1 MHSIK
6 HYAVDFTGRGSE
18 YFRIWIVNIA
28 LSIITLGIYSA
39 WAKVRTM
46 RWFYGHTFL
55 DNHSFSYLATPMQI
69 LKGRLIAAT
78 LLILYVGTSKF
89 APLVSTLIIVA
100 IGIASPWIIVA
111 ALRFGAR
118 QSAYRGLRFN
128 FTGTVGEAA
137 KVYLLM
143 PVLTIITFGLAL
155 PYVAYTQLKF
165 LATHYAYGTTTTSY
179 SGSSKPFWKLYLFT
193 LAFLA
198 VVWGMIGALIYAYMV
213 THPALS
219 PETHKQMIGLAIS
232 VGFLAFYITIPI
244 AVAIIKTQTINL
256 FYNHLHLEDVRFH
269 STQRVRDVLWIY
281 ATNLLLIMITFGLY
295 IPFAS
300 VRLARYRSLH
310 LEIIAANLDEFA
322 VQSFATTTAV
332 GSEISD
338 LFDMDIGVA

>member
-1 MHSIK
+1 MNLSK
-6 HYAVDFTGRGSE
+6 NYAIRFTGRGSE

-55 DNHSFSYLATPMQI
+55 DNHAFSYLATPMQI

-89 APLVSTLIIVA
+89 APLISSLIIIA

-128 FTGTVGEAA
+128 FTGSVGDAA
-137 KVYLLM
+137 IVYLFM
-143 PVLTIITFGLAL
+143 PMLTIITCGLAL

-165 LATHYAYGTTTTSY
+165 LATHYAYGSTTTLY
-179 SGSSKPFWKLYLFT
+179 SGSSKPFWKLYLLT

-198 VVWGMIGALIYAYMV
+198 VVWGTIGALMYNYMLS
-213 THPALS
+213 HPAIS
-219 PETHKQMIGLAIS
+219 PEAKQQMIGLAIS
-232 VGFLAFYITIPI
+232 VGLLAFYVTIPI
-244 AVAIIKTQTINL
+244 AVAIIKTHTINL

-269 STQRVRDVLWIY
+269 STQRVRDVVWIY
-281 ATNLLLIMITFGLY
+281 VTNLLLIMLTLGLY

-310 LEIIAANLDEFA
+310 LEIIAVNLDEFA

>member
-6 HYAVDFTGRGSE
+6 HYAIDFTGRGSE
-18 YFRIWIVNIA
+18 YFRIWIVNVA

-69 LKGRLIAAT
+69 LRGRLIAVI
-78 LLILYVGTSKF
+78 LLVLYVGTSKF
-89 APLVSTLIIVA
+89 APLVSALIILA
-100 IGIASPWIIVA
+100 IGIASPWIIVM

-137 KVYLLM
+137 TVYLFM
-143 PVLTIITFGLAL
+143 PILSVITFGLAI

-165 LATHYAYGTTTTSY
+165 LATHYTYGTVTTSY
-179 SGSSKPFWKLYLFT
+179 SGSSKPFWKLYLLT
-193 LAFLA
+193 LTFLA
-198 VVWGMIGALIYAYMV
+198 VVWGIMGSLIYYYIL

-219 PETHKQMIGLAIS
+219 PEAKKQIGVTAVSFGL
-232 VGFLAFYITIPI
+232 LAFYITIPI

-281 ATNLLLIMITFGLY
+281 ITNLLLIMITLGFY
-295 IPFAS
+295 TPFAS

-322 VQSFATTTAV
+322 AQTYTTTTAV